1 MTERT
6 KNAKYLIF
14 MVMYWTY
21 CANSF
26 LRIESL
32 NNQYKGGKNG
42 YKYRLVDI
50 DRIMNNCES
59 QSN

>member
-1 MTERT
+1 MERT

-14 MVMYWTY
+14 MLMYWTY
-21 CANSF
+21 CANF
-26 LRIESL
+26 FFK
-32 NNQYKGGKNG
+32 NGKYNQHKGGKSG

-50 DRIMNNCES
+50 DRIMSNCES

>member
-1 MTERT
+1 
-6 KNAKYLIF
+6 

-21 CANSF
+21 GANSF

-32 NNQYKGGKNG
+32 KNQYKGGKNG

-59 QSN
+59 